1 MSSKLTPNINFSDDE
16 LRQWSATTEGWP
28 YLENIIRIYT
38 GHPEYHH
45 IDMSVLVNFV
55 ILNYLKSQS
64 VEKQTSVKEYLR
76 KLREEPDFFGDE
88 LEGFLAAPRDNAGG
102 SRKSKKSKKRNK
114 FSKKSKRFK
123 KTRKSYNS

>member
-1 MSSKLTPNINFSDDE
+1 
-16 LRQWSATTEGWP
+16 
-28 YLENIIRIYT
+28 
-38 GHPEYHH
+38 
-45 IDMSVLVNFV
+45 MSVLVNFV